1 MNAYGILI
9 SGSIYA
15 TMFSKAKEGIV
26 LRGHKLS
33 WLRRRNHWIR
43 FART

>member
-1 MNAYGILI
+1 MNAYRILI

-15 TMFSKAKEGIV
+15 TMFLKAKEGIV
-26 LRGHKLS
+26 LRGHRLS
-33 WLRRRNHWIR
+33 WLRRRRHWIS